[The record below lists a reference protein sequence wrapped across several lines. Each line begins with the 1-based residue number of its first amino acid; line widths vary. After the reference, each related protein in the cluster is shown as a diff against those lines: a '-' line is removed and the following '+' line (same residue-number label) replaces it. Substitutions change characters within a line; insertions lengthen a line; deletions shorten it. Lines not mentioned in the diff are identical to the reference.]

1 MKIVFSLWQETILT
15 LPKRGF
21 QRLPSFGG
29 GPNEHLSFA
38 IKVYRKPLTRD
49 TGGKRAELASAA
61 NFSSELVL
69 LKMFK
74 QRLSSFLPDIA

>member
-29 GPNEHLSFA
+29 SPKEHLSFA
-38 IKVYRKPLTRD
+38 IKVYRKPLTHV
-49 TGGKRAELASAA
+49 TQAA
-61 NFSSELVL
+61 RGLN
-69 LKMFK
+69 
-74 QRLSSFLPDIA
+74 